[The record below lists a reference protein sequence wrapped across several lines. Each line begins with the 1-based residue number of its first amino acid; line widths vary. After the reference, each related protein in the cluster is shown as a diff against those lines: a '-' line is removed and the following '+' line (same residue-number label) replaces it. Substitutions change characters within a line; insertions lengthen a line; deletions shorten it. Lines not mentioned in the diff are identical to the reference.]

1 MINYNTTA
9 NTGFNTTNT
18 IDCSATTEQ
27 TCTER
32 ACVTKC
38 RGAVCVG
45 IVLGLLAAF
54 LTFTVGLL
62 IGSAFPTAIMGAMA
76 AIIVLAVVL
85 AVLILVIL
93 ILKVCL
99 TARRCRCSSDD
110 CCQ

>member
-9 NTGFNTTNT
+9 NTGFETT
-18 IDCSATTEQ
+18 
-27 TCTER
+27 
-32 ACVTKC
+32 CVTDTTCAAEETANYNACPTRC
-38 RGAVCVG
+38 RSVLCVG

-54 LTFTVGLL
+54 LAFVVGLL
-62 IGSAFPTAIMGAMA
+62 IGAAFAEAIMGAMA

-99 TARRCRCSSDD
+99 TARRCRCRKDD
-110 CCQ
+110 CC